1 MTDRDQGFHV
11 ATMERGW
18 LTGIAITGPF
28 EIAEMR
34 TLDAW
39 ESLVSHEPSLPDAL
53 NRQEWLSACHIRE
66 TELTCYVGMTSDAPV
81 GDLPD
86 DLTSIQIPR
95 HEYLVAHHH
104 GTRDELGNL
113 YAAMFAW
120 LQRHD
125 REVNRE
131 ILWIE
136 RFGAPF
142 QRDAD
147 LDMEI
152 WLPLRQQSS
161 GNGLRS

>member
-1 MTDRDQGFHV
+1 MTDRDQGFRV
-11 ATMERGW
+11 ATRERTW
-18 LTGIAITGPF
+18 LNGIAITGPF
-28 EIAEMR
+28 DIAESR

-39 ESLVSHEPSLPDAL
+39 EALAERESSLPGSLD
-53 NRQEWLSACHIRE
+53 REEWLSACHIRE
-66 TELTCYVGMTSDAPV
+66 TELTCYVGMTSESAV
-81 GDLPD
+81 GELPD
-86 DLTSIQIPR
+86 DLISIQIPR

-120 LQRHD
+120 LQRHE

-136 RFGAPF
+136 RYGAPF
-142 QRDAD
+142 GRDAE

-152 WLPLRQQSS
+152 WLPLRQQS
-161 GNGLRS
+161 GMA